1 MKKIIELEKK
11 LNLEFNDRNI
21 LIKAMTHSSYSNEH
35 NLESNER
42 LEFLGDAVIGFLM
55 GEYLFNQGLK
65 TEGKMTKR
73 RAELVCEE
81 ALTLYAK
88 KLNLKSY
95 LILGKGSIQLG
106 DRNNPSIIAD
116 AFEALFGAIYLD
128 QGFHKT
134 KEMFYNLVIPYV
146 KNVRIKYFK
155 STLQEFVQTD
165 RKNVSYHLEEEK
177 GQSHDKTFKVSVRMD
192 NIILGVGIAKTK
204 KEAEQKAAE
213 FALSILAKE

>member
-1 MKKIIELEKK
+1 MKIIELEKK
-11 LNLEFNDRNI
+11 LNLEFNDKDL

-35 NLESNER
+35 NTLSNER

-88 KLNLKSY
+88 KINLKSY
-95 LILGKGSIQLG
+95 LILGKGSIALG

-128 QGFHKT
+128 QGFLKT
-134 KEMFYNLVIPYV
+134 KELFYNLVIPYV
-146 KNVRIKYFK
+146 KDVRIKDFK

-165 RKNVSYHLEEEK
+165 RKNVSYYLEEET
-177 GQSHDKTFKVSVRMD
+177 GPSHDKTFKVSVRMD
-192 NIILGVGIAKTK
+192 NIILGVGVAKSK

-213 FALSILAKE
+213 IALSILAKE